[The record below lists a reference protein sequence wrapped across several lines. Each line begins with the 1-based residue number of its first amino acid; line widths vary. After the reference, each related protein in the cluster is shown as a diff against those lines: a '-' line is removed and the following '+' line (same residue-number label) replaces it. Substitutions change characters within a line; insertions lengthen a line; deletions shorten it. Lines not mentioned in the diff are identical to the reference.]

1 MAYRERNMRFKIN
14 EDVEDM
20 DLQVI
25 LMNTQTITVSKFQD
39 MVEACLNSKD
49 FSNIF
54 YFTEIKCDGLNFKPT
69 GVKIFTKHRRT
80 KEKKGEA

>member
-1 MAYRERNMRFKIN
+1 MRFKIN

-49 FSNIF
+49 FSSIF
-54 YFTEIKCDGLNFKPT
+54 CFAEIKCDGLNFKPT
-69 GVKIFTKHRRT
+69 GVKIFTKHR
-80 KEKKGEA
+80 K